1 MTSETITGKELGE
14 SHTWPT
20 VFDHLFV
27 GGLAG
32 TGR

>member
-1 MTSETITGKELGE
+1 MTSETITGKELG